1 MLVCVPQVKAKGVE
15 GLIPV
20 ENPNRV
26 AAKTI
31 KAKDVD
37 VNAAVNLSRK
47 ERLVWHCRYS
57 CQEGVLW
64 WLLCYHMIT
73 TRATAL

>member
-1 MLVCVPQVKAKGVE
+1 MVCMLNVCVLCPQVKAKGVE
-15 GLIPV
+15 GLIAV

-37 VNAAVNLSRK
+37 VNATVNLSRR
-47 ERLVWHCRYS
+47 ERLVWHCRHTS
-57 CQEGVLW
+57 QDGEVW
-64 WLLCYHMIT
+64 WLLCS
-73 TRATAL
+73 